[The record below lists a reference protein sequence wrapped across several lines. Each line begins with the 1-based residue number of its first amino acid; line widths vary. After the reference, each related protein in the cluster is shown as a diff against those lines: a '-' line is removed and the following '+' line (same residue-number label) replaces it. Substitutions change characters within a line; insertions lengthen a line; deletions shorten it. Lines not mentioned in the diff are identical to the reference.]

1 MSSSTTLFNI
11 FINDLLLKLR
21 NSGVGLYINIERGVL
36 YSLLFTDDVAL
47 CAESE
52 GNLETILNILHSWC
66 NEWNLQIYTS
76 KTKVIHFRQINCKLS
91 KHTSMIGE
99 YRLET
104 VPEYTY
110 LGLIFNQFL
119 TWSKPVENV
128 AKKASKVAHYL
139 LAK

>member
-1 MSSSTTLFNI
+1 
-11 FINDLLLKLR
+11 
-21 NSGVGLYINIERGVL
+21 
-36 YSLLFTDDVAL
+36 
-47 CAESE
+47 
-52 GNLETILNILHSWC
+52 
-66 NEWNLQIYTS
+66 
-76 KTKVIHFRQINCKLS
+76 
-91 KHTSMIGE
+91 MIGE

-139 LAK
+139 LTK